1 MNGNAG
7 NQPRGRTIFLTFIV
21 VGALGVFLLWLAF
34 GSAQK
39 ETIRFTV
46 VNADTGAAVTN
57 VNVTVYRQKPPFL
70 KELSEFTDRP
80 LVHFD
85 ELRVNSSGVV
95 ETVGPHRK
103 RWLTVYFR
111 PDSNFA
117 PVIFTRGPSGD
128 SFSAPGYPGLAAGIA
143 GQRARTNRITVALQ
157 PTLSS
162 LKP

>member
-1 MNGNAG
+1 MNGNAAT
-7 NQPRGRTIFLTFIV
+7 QPRGRTIFSIFSV
-21 VGALGVFLLWLAF
+21 VGALVVFLLWLAF

-57 VNVTVYRQKPPFL
+57 VNVTVYRQKHPLL

-80 LVHFD
+80 LVHF
-85 ELRVNSSGVV
+85 EERRVNSSGIV
-95 ETVGPHRK
+95 ETVGPHRE
-103 RWLTVYFR
+103 RLLSVHFR

-117 PVIFTRGPSGD
+117 PVIFTRTPSGD
-128 SFSAPGYPGLAAGIA
+128 SFSAPGYSGLAAGMA
-143 GQRARTNRITVALQ
+143 GQGARINRITVALQ